1 MAGTTSGQAAGGS
14 TAARAPEER
23 RRRILEATVAVIRD
37 RGFAGTRVTDI
48 AAAAGTSSGLVL
60 YHFGSLA
67 GALTQALT
75 HVEDVFYGE
84 LESELEAVPGP
95 VDRLRL
101 MAELAS
107 GAGPAVGDWTL
118 WLELWVR
125 ALRDDDARAARESLD
140 RRWRAALRRVV
151 VEGAAAGVF
160 HPADVAATTLRL
172 SSLMDGLAIQLALA
186 EPGMTPARFKRLWLD
201 AAALELGVP
210 AQAFR
215 GRAARPVRRRTAS

>member
-1 MAGTTSGQAAGGS
+1 MAAADI

-23 RRRILEATVAVIRD
+23 RRRILEATVEVIRE
-37 RGFAGTRVTDI
+37 RGFAGTRVADI

-67 GALTQALT
+67 GALTEALT
-75 HVEDVFYGE
+75 YAEDSYYAEVEAGLD
-84 LESELEAVPGP
+84 ATADP

-101 MAELAS
+101 MAELA
-107 GAGPAVGDWTL
+107 GNGVLVAGDWSL

-125 ALRDDDARAARESLD
+125 ALRDEGARAARESLD
-140 RRWRAALRRVV
+140 RRWRGALRQVV

-160 HPADVAATTLRL
+160 HPADVAASTLRL
-172 SSLMDGLAIQLALA
+172 SSLMDGLAIQLALG
-186 EPGMTPARFKRLWLD
+186 EPGMTSAKFKRLWLD

-215 GRAARPVRRRTAS
+215 GRAPRVVRRRAAS